1 MEFPFFYMFTIRT
14 SGQHQGG
21 MTLLEVYNEEI
32 HNLLQNAH
40 EGAVNG
46 RLRRSYLAGWPTN

>member
-1 MEFPFFYMFTIRT
+1 
-14 SGQHQGG
+14 